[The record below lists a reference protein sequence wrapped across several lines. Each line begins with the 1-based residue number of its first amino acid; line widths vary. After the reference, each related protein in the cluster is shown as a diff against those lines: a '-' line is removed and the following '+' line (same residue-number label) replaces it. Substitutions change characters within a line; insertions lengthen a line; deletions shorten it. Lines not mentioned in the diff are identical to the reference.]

1 MSNESETNIQ
11 IRLIQVEEKSF
22 KYDLSEVLLTTFDE
36 NNLKIN
42 IGYKLLPDLNANI
55 IAVEITAKYLYSD
68 SELIEYTSSLTFKS
82 PNLSDIIEITDNKI
96 IEKTVIIPTLLNVA
110 IGTLRGMLAI
120 KTTGTILKDFPLPLI
135 DPNSLLGWKA

>member
-82 PNLSDIIEITDNKI
+82 PDLSDIIEITDNKI
-96 IEKTVIIPTLLNVA
+96 IEKTVIIPTLLSIA

>member
-82 PNLSDIIEITDNKI
+82 PDLSDIIEITDNKI